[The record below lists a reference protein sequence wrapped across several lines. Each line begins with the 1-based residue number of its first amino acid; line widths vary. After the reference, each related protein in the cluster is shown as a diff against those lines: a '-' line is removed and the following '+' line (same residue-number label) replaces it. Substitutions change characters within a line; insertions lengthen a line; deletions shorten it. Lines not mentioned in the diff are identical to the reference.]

1 VPPAHLGGGCSASPA
16 IRRPSDP
23 PPIAPWANAG
33 TAAAAAKLKS
43 TAHLRSFGLD
53 IPKINEPLAAGPAEC
68 DAAKRRG
75 SYAEAAAGV
84 PRTELSVRWYS
95 PGAMPGSQILLEDR
109 DG

>member
-1 VPPAHLGGGCSASPA
+1 MSPA
-16 IRRPSDP
+16 RRSLLVAGAALPFLPAPSGAAGAPGRLVFGLSCYRRPSDP

-53 IPKINEPLAAGPAEC
+53 IPKIDEPLAAGPAEC

-75 SYAEAAAGV
+75 SYAELQQ
-84 PRTELSVRWYS
+84 EC
-95 PGAMPGSQILLEDR
+95 LEQN
-109 DG
+109 